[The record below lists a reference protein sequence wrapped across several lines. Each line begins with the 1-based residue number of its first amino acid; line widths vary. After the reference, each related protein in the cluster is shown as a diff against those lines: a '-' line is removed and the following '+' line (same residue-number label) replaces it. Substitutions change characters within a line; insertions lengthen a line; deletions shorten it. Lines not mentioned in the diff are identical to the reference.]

1 MKALKNAKNDN
12 KIHNPPPVA
21 KASLRS
27 EPEPVQL
34 YAPAKAK
41 EKEGRKGELNFFD
54 IGITTGTDKVLGEKN
69 LPLCLKD
76 DKACGQPQQVRDEC
90 RPFGHFYHTMYQQTI
105 GTYSLDDAAP
115 FQFLEVGFFHG
126 NGYDMTGNFFR
137 VGIVIQLKFHA
148 FHPVHGRKES
158 GHGETFLRI
167 IQDTSN
173 TLMRIVCTVVMVAIP
188 TFSWR
193 CGKMK

>member
-12 KIHNPPPVA
+12 KIHNPPPVAVA

-90 RPFGHFYHTMYQQTI
+90 KWFYCSY
-105 GTYSLDDAAP
+105 
-115 FQFLEVGFFHG
+115 
-126 NGYDMTGNFFR
+126 FR
-137 VGIVIQLKFHA
+137 QGAL
-148 FHPVHGRKES
+148 
-158 GHGETFLRI
+158 
-167 IQDTSN
+167 
-173 TLMRIVCTVVMVAIP
+173 
-188 TFSWR
+188 
-193 CGKMK
+193 